1 MDEKPMIPFKMKL
14 SSGKKIPAIF
24 IDYYIP
30 KRDWNFI
37 TEKQRKFVQM
47 VYDFKDGH
55 VSCSRLFKEAL
66 AKLELPDHVTVVFM
80 PCSNQS
86 KYLTRFSRLN
96 NALSYEEKLNPMLY
110 SLTYLEARESKHN
123 IKDRDKVNADS
134 NVIISADIV
143 GKKVVIID
151 DVITTGSSI
160 KEHAEELGKYGV
172 EVIGIVCLAKTVK
185 YPEKAEIWLES
196 RFHFK

>member
-1 MDEKPMIPFKMKL
+1 M
-14 SSGKKIPAIF
+14 
-24 IDYYIP
+24 
-30 KRDWNFI
+30 
-37 TEKQRKFVQM
+37 
-47 VYDFKDGH
+47 
-55 VSCSRLFKEAL
+55 
-66 AKLELPDHVTVVFM
+66 
-80 PCSNQS
+80 
-86 KYLTRFSRLN
+86 N

-110 SLTYLEARESKHN
+110 SLTYLEARESKYN